1 HGGAAQEI
9 RQAIGEAAW
18 PDARARV
25 HVLKGVS
32 GNLGLVRIYMACQAL
47 GHNLATVADASAQ
60 ATLLDRL
67 DEAMADAVA
76 GLSADL
82 GADPSPSA
90 GQGRPAAQALYA
102 LLASLRRQVEDCDTG
117 ALETLMQMG
126 EAWHGQRPA
135 AWNALETRLARY
147 DFGAAL
153 VDLDQ
158 LTQELGTMG
167 DVHD

>member
-1 HGGAAQEI
+1 
-9 RQAIGEAAW
+9 
-18 PDARARV
+18 
-25 HVLKGVS
+25 
-32 GNLGLVRIYMACQAL
+32 
-47 GHNLATVADASAQ
+47 
-60 ATLLDRL
+60 
-67 DEAMADAVA
+67 
-76 GLSADL
+76 
-82 GADPSPSA
+82 
-90 GQGRPAAQALYA
+90 
-102 LLASLRRQVEDCDTG
+102 
-117 ALETLMQMG
+117 MQMG

>member
-1 HGGAAQEI
+1 
-9 RQAIGEAAW
+9 
-18 PDARARV
+18 
-25 HVLKGVS
+25 
-32 GNLGLVRIYMACQAL
+32 
-47 GHNLATVADASAQ
+47 
-60 ATLLDRL
+60 
-67 DEAMADAVA
+67 
-76 GLSADL
+76 
-82 GADPSPSA
+82 
-90 GQGRPAAQALYA
+90 AQALYA

-135 AWNALETRLARY
+135 AWNALETRLTRY

-158 LTQELGTMG
+158 LAQELGTMG